1 MSYIIQ
7 GMQTDNAKR
16 EKASEL
22 IMGLEEG
29 AIIGA
34 NTYIRKI
41 YFRSRLSA
49 VEADG

>member
-1 MSYIIQ
+1 
-7 GMQTDNAKR
+7 MQTDNAKR

-29 AIIGA
+29 AIIETNIYA
-34 NTYIRKI
+34 KYI
-41 YFRSRLSA
+41 FAVLSA